1 VASQGAGTAAAVLI
15 TSRRSPPP
23 QGTQREPSTPRRHE
37 LSVVAE
43 LEASEGEDLVALL
56 TALGVLALLVMTVA
70 VASELTSASSE
81 QKRRA
86 ESAGPAA
93 RR

>member
-1 VASQGAGTAAAVLI
+1 VHVSRFQLGLEPICSLLGFAERAGCSDT
-15 TSRRSPPP
+15 
-23 QGTQREPSTPRRHE
+23 HE